1 MLNVFL
7 ETLPWDLPREIL
19 PGFCCFFFFFFF
31 DMWDFSVSNPP
42 WCWNFKGREMRQRT
56 AREKVTASRV
66 SGRFLPMDIHSP
78 SVTHNQKITSVENGY
93 WRGKDGQAWNQVQ
106 AWQAEGYKTF
116 FFFLPL
122 EANINLLYDA
132 NPSFPEKCF
141 DNNSPGE

>member
-1 MLNVFL
+1 
-7 ETLPWDLPREIL
+7 
-19 PGFCCFFFFFFF
+19 
-31 DMWDFSVSNPP
+31 
-42 WCWNFKGREMRQRT
+42 MRQRT